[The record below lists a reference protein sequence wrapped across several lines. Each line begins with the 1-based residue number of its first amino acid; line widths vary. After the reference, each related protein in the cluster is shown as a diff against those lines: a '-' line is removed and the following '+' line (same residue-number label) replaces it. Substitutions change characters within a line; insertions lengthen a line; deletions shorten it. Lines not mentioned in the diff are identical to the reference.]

1 MVYMPAAGREYM
13 LPKYMAGRPVIA
25 AVRVHAAPV
34 YDGRTGHSGG
44 LQLNG
49 VHAGG

>member
-25 AVRVHAAPV
+25 AVREYKLPQYMTGGPVIAAG
-34 YDGRTGHSGG
+34 Y
-44 LQLNG
+44 N
-49 VHAGG
+49 